1 MAEYKYR
8 ALGWKDDDIA
18 SLNVVDGTAADN
30 QVELQITKQG
40 AGGTIDG
47 PAIVGKDGITINKA
61 ADSEKIEISGSG
73 CVQKINN
80 TTANDYGYVY
90 GIDKTGTTDTVYTLD
105 AYNNGNT
112 IVIRDKNGK
121 FRVSAPGVP
130 QDAVN
135 MGYVDDNYVKKD
147 TTPARVIYAHGDD
160 GKPLMLYPQTK
171 AEANEWWIPTYRYN
185 TEGDSVTGNA
195 VLLTN
200 TPIKP
205 YQCANKK
212 YVDEADKDLRLKL
225 SNLDQALNGY
235 ILDTTKEAYA
245 DLDSAV
251 LKDSVAV
258 GGNVYPIADKTR
270 ALVSRIEGKTTKMV
284 QLLDKSTFPATQTD
298 HGITFTNNG
307 DGTITVNGTATKIV
321 AYAPP
326 NFSMVLGHKYLLIGC
341 PSGGRFGFGYTH
353 SIHQTNSNGKKEYWA
368 DDGEGKIFTSVSTSG
383 MWVLA
388 VYTANPT
395 VDNKLFKPNLFDL
408 TAMNREDIT
417 TVEQFK
423 AEFPD
428 LYPYENG
435 NIYPAKISGVK
446 FTGKNLFNINQFERY
461 NPNDTSDA
469 RVLNDKLLIT
479 GYPVNLPNNHYFS
492 NLIRSLKPN
501 TQYAISVN
509 ISNYISDSSGSICFI
524 RKNGRDIIY
533 FPFTKNG
540 YSSAVFSLT
549 QEDIDTFDFV
559 RIYGNNETKPPI
571 IMTNLQI
578 EENSAPTA
586 YEPYI
591 EPVSVT
597 LPETYDLHG
606 IGDYKDYLE
615 ITKNE
620 NNELYTLKKVQ
631 VIDKHVFDG
640 TEAWTV
646 SGRVLPICQ
655 AFYTG
660 AVKCL
665 FVYKGKGGLS
675 NNLPLA
681 TWYDD
686 IEHIQFGQ
694 SNTLI
699 YVFLNKE
706 KFKTG
711 SDVQE
716 YLAAQYASGNPLIAY
731 YILPTPVETVIAT
744 NLTYEQVTAIR
755 HNGGLIEVEG
765 NTNKGYARPTVTNTI
780 VYRLTASTTV
790 DGTSIVKDTDGKIQL
805 NQEYIDYLDNQLY
818 QPPAI
823 SVFTMLDAAGA
834 ALPTSNELGTTLSA
848 ASFNHQETNIKN
860 IQGDNV
866 ELHINNAVAATT
878 STAKKDV
885 ATKVTLT
892 TAQSITSSTKFTL
905 KGTNTKGAAFS
916 RDYQVNFY
924 RYAYTATTDAITAP
938 TSGAT
943 QQAAVSTFASNGS
956 TFNYT
961 KGAYIY
967 FYTDNIGKKVQT
979 DVLGQWADV
988 DTTDMG
994 KVTLTQSNGAT
1005 HEYTCYR
1012 IGPFIETG
1020 SAKYRV

>member
-40 AGGTIDG
+40 AGTIDG

-73 CVQKINN
+73 CVQNSSKK
-80 TTANDYGYVY
+80 GYV
-90 GIDKTGTTDTVYTLD
+90 VYTREND
-105 AYNNGNT
+105 VNGSRTFATQPVPNSFPIWNTNNELEGNISNSST
-112 IVIRDKNGK
+112 DYTLTNKK
-121 FRVSAPGVP
+121 
-130 QDAVN
+130 
-135 MGYVDDNYVKKD
+135 YVDDNYVKKD
-147 TTPARVIYAHGDD
+147 TSAANQQVYGHDVNGD
-160 GKPLMLYPQTK
+160 PQMFYVT
-171 AEANEWWIPTYRYN
+171 
-185 TEGDSVTGNA
+185 TGNSNPYWLCKYQDSTSGA
-195 VLLTN
+195 TEPTGNGRLITQDP
-200 TPIKP
+200 TQP
-205 YQCANKK
+205 YQAANKH
-212 YVDEADKDLRLKL
+212 YVDETDKNLRLKL
-225 SNLDQALNGY
+225 SNLEQTLNGY

-251 LKDSVAV
+251 LKNSVAL
-258 GGNVYPIADKTR
+258 GDNVYPIADKTR

-284 QLLDKSTFPATQTD
+284 QMLDKSTFPATSTPTAGVTVTKTD
-298 HGITFTNNG
+298 
-307 DGTITVNGTATKIV
+307 DGGLHVLGTAASSGGRNSWGITVNVEK
-321 AYAPP
+321 
-326 NFSMVLGHKYLLIGC
+326 GHKYLSLLKGNNKITS
-341 PSGGRFGFGYTH
+341 PIVTLKSDTSQYVGFV
-353 SIHQTNSNGKKEYWA
+353 A
-368 DDGEGKIFTSVSTSG
+368 DIVTSTIEGECKYGFN
-383 MWVLA
+383 LA
-388 VYTANPT
+388 TGDYDETIYPQ
-395 VDNKLFKPNLFDL
+395 LFDL

-417 TVEQFK
+417 TAEQFK
-423 AEFPD
+423 AEFPEF
-428 LYPYENG
+428 YQYENG

-446 FTGKNLFNINQFERY
+446 FTGKNLLDFKTVSAMKG
-461 NPNDTSDA
+461 NPMGISYSVVGNEVHIVGTLTQLGNVSII
-469 RVLNDKLLIT
+469 KT
-479 GYPVNLPNNHYFS
+479 S
-492 NLIRSLKPN
+492 NLGLVGHGYKITVFDIRGASAPS
-501 TQYAISVN
+501 SVVLYGLRDIDIYGDIALN
-509 ISNYISDSSGSICFI
+509 ITSSGMEVGQHYNF
-524 RKNGRDIIY
+524 Y
-533 FPFTKNG
+533 FKVMV
-540 YSSAVFSLT
+540 SAIT
-549 QEDIDTFDFV
+549 
-559 RIYGNNETKPPI
+559 
-571 IMTNLQI
+571 
-578 EENSAPTA
+578 PTA
-586 YEPYI
+586 YEPYT

-606 IGDYKDYLE
+606 IGNYKDYLE

-620 NNELYTLKKVQ
+620 DNELYTLKKVQ
-631 VIDKHVFDG
+631 VIDKRVFDG
-640 TEAWTV
+640 TEAWSENMVVENHYQVDVNGMLFGHDINPIISSHYPTNKTPSSYYSDLNYAIMAVDGDRIRIKDV
-646 SGRVLPICQ
+646 SF
-655 AFYTG
+655 AETG
-660 AVKCL
+660 L
-665 FVYKGKGGLS
+665 DG
-675 NNLPLA
+675 
-681 TWYDD
+681 
-686 IEHIQFGQ
+686 
-694 SNTLI
+694 
-699 YVFLNKE
+699 
-706 KFKTG
+706 FKA
-711 SDVQE
+711 
-716 YLAAQYASGNPLIAY
+716 YLAAQFTAGTPVTAY
-731 YILPTPVETVIAT
+731 YALATPVETVIAT

-765 NTNKGYARPTVTNTI
+765 NTNKGYAKPTVTNTI
-780 VYRLTASTTV
+780 VYRLMASTTV

-924 RYAYTATTDAITAP
+924 RYAYTATTDATTAP